1 MLTLRFAELCRNIKM
16 KEDVISEIDVVKIV
30 FTLCGQSDAFVYSYT
45 RVKGHKIFEQV

>member
-1 MLTLRFAELCRNIKM
+1 M